1 MMKTYLMVVLHLG
14 HHSLPHHRLR
24 QGPRVL
30 QLLQHRAKE
39 KTYFILPTGRN
50 PKKQKIV
57 QKKIGPKKKLAY
69 EMTYEEAKEHSCQA
83 VKDHFIPKV
92 PEKRVQ
98 IDALLA
104 AKHYRRKKGKTT
116 LRL

>member
-1 MMKTYLMVVLHLG
+1 VDPPSPLDANNDENIFDG
-14 HHSLPHHRLR
+14 
-24 QGPRVL
+24 GPSSRPP
-30 QLLQHRAKE
+30 QPPSPSSPPRAKS
-39 KTYFILPTGRN
+39 TPTGRN